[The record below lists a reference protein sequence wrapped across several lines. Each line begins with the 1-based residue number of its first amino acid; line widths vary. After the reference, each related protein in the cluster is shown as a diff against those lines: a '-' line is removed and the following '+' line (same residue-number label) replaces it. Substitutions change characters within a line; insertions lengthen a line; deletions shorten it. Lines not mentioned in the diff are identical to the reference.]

1 MLVLSFTLTACTLQD
16 LPVIGK
22 YLGNVKLPWG
32 GKSLIEKEAN
42 LTMWG
47 LWEQPD
53 VMESVIQ
60 SYKAEHPKI
69 TITYEDRS
77 VLKPDNYR
85 ERVFARAD
93 SDIGADIIL
102 VHNSWVPR
110 LKDNLA
116 PMPSSLMSVDEYTAA
131 FYPTA
136 VQSAV
141 ADGKI
146 YAVPL
151 YYDGLVLVY
160 NKDHFAEIGQQEPP
174 TAWEEFRRL
183 ALRLS
188 VRAGE
193 EGKSVLVR
201 SGAALGTANN
211 NEHFSDILGLMF
223 SQTDVSV
230 PDELGTKPAADAL
243 DFYTTFA
250 KQDNVWNNSFPEA
263 NVAFV
268 QGKTSMIFVPSWR
281 IVDLLAANPNLNFG
295 VAPVPQAIP
304 DKPANWASYW
314 MLTVPS
320 SSKNQDAAWNFIKY
334 LTSEEEELSM
344 FNEASKYRPFGVPYA
359 RVALAPQL
367 AAHPY
372 LGPLLSTAPTAKSG
386 DVAARVGNAKIV
398 EDLRKAVNA
407 VLDGRVDSATA
418 LKNVKDGKEQPE
430 K

>member
-1 MLVLSFTLTACTLQD
+1 MQV
-16 LPVIGK
+16 
-22 YLGNVKLPWG
+22 
-32 GKSLIEKEAN
+32 
-42 LTMWG
+42 
-47 LWEQPD
+47 
-53 VMESVIQ
+53 
-60 SYKAEHPKI
+60 
-69 TITYEDRS
+69 
-77 VLKPDNYR
+77 
-85 ERVFARAD
+85 
-93 SDIGADIIL
+93 
-102 VHNSWVPR
+102 
-110 LKDNLA
+110 
-116 PMPSSLMSVDEYTAA
+116 
-131 FYPTA
+131 
-136 VQSAV
+136 
-141 ADGKI
+141 
-146 YAVPL
+146 
-151 YYDGLVLVY
+151 
-160 NKDHFAEIGQQEPP
+160 
-174 TAWEEFRRL
+174 
-183 ALRLS
+183 
-188 VRAGE
+188 
-193 EGKSVLVR
+193 GKSVLVR

>member
-1 MLVLSFTLTACTLQD
+1 MRYKNLTLALLLVLSFTLTACTLQD

-188 VRAGE
+188 VRAG
-193 EGKSVLVR
+193 
-201 SGAALGTANN
+201 
-211 NEHFSDILGLMF
+211 
-223 SQTDVSV
+223 
-230 PDELGTKPAADAL
+230 
-243 DFYTTFA
+243 
-250 KQDNVWNNSFPEA
+250 
-263 NVAFV
+263 
-268 QGKTSMIFVPSWR
+268 
-281 IVDLLAANPNLNFG
+281 
-295 VAPVPQAIP
+295 
-304 DKPANWASYW
+304 
-314 MLTVPS
+314 
-320 SSKNQDAAWNFIKY
+320 
-334 LTSEEEELSM
+334 
-344 FNEASKYRPFGVPYA
+344 
-359 RVALAPQL
+359 
-367 AAHPY
+367 
-372 LGPLLSTAPTAKSG
+372 
-386 DVAARVGNAKIV
+386 
-398 EDLRKAVNA
+398 
-407 VLDGRVDSATA
+407 
-418 LKNVKDGKEQPE
+418 GKERPCSFRGCFGYC